1 MTEKSKFP
9 GMSNPA
15 RQFSDHWERD
25 VIIKLASSALE
36 EQRRARRWGLFFKFL
51 LFVYLFAILWMSLSK
66 DWLSGAGVAGSHT
79 ALIELNGVIAPDTEA
94 SADRIVTALRSAF
107 ESKTT
112 KGVIL
117 RINSPGGSPVQSGYI
132 SDEIKR
138 LRKLHPEIPLYA
150 VITDICA
157 SGGYYVAAS
166 ADKIFA
172 DKASMVGSIG
182 VLMNGFGFVDTM
194 EKLGVERRLI
204 TAGEHKGFLD
214 PFTPVNET
222 EVAHVKGML
231 QDIHNQFIN
240 TVKAGR
246 GDRLKDEKEIFSGLI
261 WTGEKSIELGLID
274 GLGSSSYVAREVIGA
289 EKIVDYSSH
298 EPILDRL
305 AKRFGAA
312 MSAKLLGEDTSGLL
326 R

>member
-1 MTEKSKFP
+1 
-9 GMSNPA
+9 MSNPA

-312 MSAKLLGEDTSGLL
+312 MSAKLLGEATSGLL

>member
-1 MTEKSKFP
+1 
-9 GMSNPA
+9 MSNPA